1 MKSSSS
7 RATYISKTIQND
19 LIKACGEYIRD
30 IILEELRNCRF
41 FSIIADEVTDSSN
54 SEQLSIVLRFVDD
67 KMNVR
72 EEFMGFVECK
82 TGVTG
87 KALAGTILDTLDE
100 WKLDKQN
107 LCGQAYDGASSMAG
121 ATRGVAARISQQYPK
136 ACLKAKEIKRV
147 VPDTLRRETRCVERH
162 DAFEAFSELFES
174 IVQCLEEI
182 VEPSSR
188 QSWNRA
194 DASSH
199 LRALTDFKFI
209 ITLTT
214 SKNLL
219 AYIKG
224 LSVKLRGRW
233 QDIVN
238 AYSNIETVLKKLE
251 DVRSKM
257 ELFHSRY
264 FDEAKE
270 LASKINVEPS
280 IPRRTC

>member
-1 MKSSSS
+1 MMVL
-7 RATYISKTIQND
+7 AQW
-19 LIKACGEYIRD
+19 LEQP
-30 IILEELRNCRF
+30 EELLLESPN
-41 FSIIADEVTDSSN
+41 SI
-54 SEQLSIVLRFVDD
+54 Q
-67 KMNVR
+67 K
-72 EEFMGFVECK
+72 
-82 TGVTG
+82 
-87 KALAGTILDTLDE
+87 LASKRK
-100 WKLDKQN
+100 KLKE
-107 LCGQAYDGASSMAG
+107 LCQ
-121 ATRGVAARISQQYPK
+121 TRW
-136 ACLKAKEIKRV
+136 
-147 VPDTLRRETRCVERH
+147 VERH

-174 IVQCLEEI
+174 TVQCLEEI

-209 ITLTT
+209 ITLIT

-257 ELFHSRY
+257 ELFHSGY

-270 LASKINVEPS
+270 LASKINVKPS
-280 IPRRTC
+280 IPRRTCRQIY